1 MWFQNIFRGK
11 FPRPERQPRDESG
24 VEPVLSAQVLR
35 LLEHLQLSA
44 NRGLPG
50 LQSGMRPSRRQKP
63 SYDFRDHRQ
72 YVPGDDARMIDWKA
86 SARQEH
92 IFIRQGEQPKDVPVF
107 LLLDCSRSMAW
118 GQPPKREALL
128 QVAAALGYL
137 ALAHGDR
144 LTVLPF
150 AEKLQAPLGPISGKG
165 QVPALLAYL
174 RGREFA
180 GQTGLAAV
188 LEYFSAHAARGG
200 LVILLSDFLEL
211 RGLETSLAF
220 LPEPAWDVVCIQLLH
235 PDELQPP
242 QSGDWELEDCESG
255 RRANYDLTREAARQ
269 YQRHFSDWQEELDR
283 LCDEHNAFF
292 TWVSTG
298 GSLDKDI
305 LPHLVDARVVR
316 PL

>member
-1 MWFQNIFRGK
+1 MLPHCDFLSINAPMTPATAKWVNAERIAKLPRGAI
-11 FPRPERQPRDESG
+11 
-24 VEPVLSAQVLR
+24 VV
-35 LLEHLQLSA
+35 
-44 NRGLPG
+44 N
-50 LQSGMRPSRRQKP
+50 
-63 SYDFRDHRQ
+63 
-72 YVPGDDARMIDWKA
+72 
-86 SARQEH
+86 
-92 IFIRQGEQPKDVPVF
+92 
-107 LLLDCSRSMAW
+107 
-118 GQPPKREALL
+118 
-128 QVAAALGYL
+128 
-137 ALAHGDR
+137 
-144 LTVLPF
+144 T
-150 AEKLQAPLGPISGKG
+150 
-165 QVPALLAYL
+165 
-174 RGREFA
+174 
-180 GQTGLAAV
+180 
-188 LEYFSAHAARGG
+188 ARGG